1 MGTKVRDSK
10 TFVYDTKKFLGR
22 RHDDEDVAVLNR
34 ITPFNVV
41 GSSEKNECMIEV
53 HG

>member
-1 MGTKVRDSK
+1 MGTKARDSK

-22 RHDDEDVAVLNR
+22 RHDDEDVAVIGL
-34 ITPFNVV
+34 IS
-41 GSSEKNECMIEV
+41 SSEKNECMIEV